1 MILLSEHS
9 YERCKERVNIHG
21 SKALIRA
28 EKAYYLGKDIEAFD
42 KVNAERIFVFPSNG
56 NVILTAEQA
65 AKLYTESEIIVINTK
80 TIGEGYAAISMMETD
95 GKTEDII
102 DGINESVK

>member
-42 KVNAERIFVFPSNG
+42 KVLSKYLA
-56 NVILTAEQA
+56 NVLKASDGDLITQSKKVL
-65 AKLYTESEIIVINTK
+65 K
-80 TIGEGYAAISMMETD
+80 TLWQL
-95 GKTEDII
+95 
-102 DGINESVK
+102 

>member
-42 KVNAERIFVFPSNG
+42 KVLSKYLANVLEASDGDELKVLGNDIYIFGSKKLITVFP
-56 NVILTAEQA
+56 IPQ
-65 AKLYTESEIIVINTK
+65 KIIQRNNNSKRRKVYY
-80 TIGEGYAAISMMETD
+80 E
-95 GKTEDII
+95 EDY
-102 DGINESVK
+102 